1 MARKG
6 TTNLNLGTW
15 TDKENPGAG
24 SQDIDNTALNGNWVK
39 IDNALGGGH
48 NTDGTHKNGIIDGAN
63 LKSTV
68 ADGVTLVQDADSKK
82 LKVNP
87 AGIGTAHIA
96 DSAITGAKLNVGA
109 VTTAKLAAS
118 AVTSNELA
126 ANAVSTAKIQ
136 DGAVTGVKIADG
148 AITSAKLAAG
158 ATSGSGYIVFGDTR
172 VAAAASGSS
181 ASAITEW
188 EESGSALLAKISTL
202 VRPRPGDKYIKLIAN
217 AKTLNSKGWKV
228 ELNYGGT
235 AVTATG
241 TNTGYDP
248 TTHEVVL
255 QIDVTP
261 ISAND
266 IPVEVQVKLCTIS
279 TPNTASMTNVVLM
292 MTPN

>member
-24 SQDIDNTALNGNWVK
+24 SQDVDNTALNGNWLK
-39 IDNALGGGH
+39 IDSALGSGH
-48 NTDGTHKNGIIDGAN
+48 NADGTHKNGSIDGAN

-68 ADGVTLVQDADSKK
+68 ADGVTLVQDADTKK
-82 LKVNP
+82 IKVNP
-87 AGIGTAHIA
+87 AGIGTTHIA
-96 DSAITGAKLNVGA
+96 DSAVTTAKLNSGA

-126 ANAVSTAKIQ
+126 ANAIATAKIQ

-148 AITSAKLAAG
+148 TITSAKLASGVAV
-158 ATSGSGYIVFGDTR
+158 GSGYVVFGDTR
-172 VAAAASGSS
+172 VAAATAGS
-181 ASAITEW
+181 AAAAVTEW
-188 EESGSALLAKISTL
+188 EETSVTPTAKISTL
-202 VRPRPGDKYIKLIAN
+202 VRPRSGDKYIKLIAN

-228 ELNYGGT
+228 ELNFGGT

-241 TNTGYDP
+241 SNTNYDL

-261 ISAND
+261 IGAND
-266 IPVEVQVKLCTIS
+266 IPVEVQIKLCANS
-279 TPNTASMTNVVLM
+279 GPNTAYMTNVVLM